1 MNNEYLAMKSR
12 TWIIYIHI
20 YSLNMTMNMLMILT
34 MLAGLDDNVENTDDF
49 DNYGGDDDD

>member
-1 MNNEYLAMKSR
+1 MNNEYLAMKSW

-49 DNYGGDDDD
+49 DNYGGEDND